1 MIKDLAARVREGFAL
16 AGDLNGGHADS
27 ARMLRQW
34 KRDPAA
40 ASKQLKDWG
49 ACLRIVHQ
57 PDAFRRSDGTYTF
70 CEREPQGG
78 RQAE

>member
-1 MIKDLAARVREGFAL
+1 
-16 AGDLNGGHADS
+16 
-27 ARMLRQW
+27 MLRQW